1 MLTRSVRRIAT
12 DWKCHLGFF
21 VHFNSP
27 TWRFKAGF
35 GGSIIPTKGSI
46 EGQPASAVA
55 PQGAVLPS
63 PFHDKDA
70 EDVKQKMI
78 EEKTE
83 EREQF
88 AMGQHDQPT
97 LTRVDGTQRDA
108 SSGAAMV
115 EPSRDA
121 QSSPMPSM
129 PSRPGEVV
137 VDSVFD
143 DPVDSSFLQAMD

>member
-1 MLTRSVRRIAT
+1 MLTRSVRRIFT

-21 VHFNSP
+21 SHFNSP

-35 GGSIIPTKGSI
+35 GGRIIPTKRSV
-46 EGQPASAVA
+46 EGQPASSAA
-55 PQGAVLPS
+55 PQSAVLPS

-78 EEKTE
+78 EEKAE

-97 LTRVDGTQRDA
+97 LTN
-108 SSGAAMV
+108 
-115 EPSRDA
+115 
-121 QSSPMPSM
+121 
-129 PSRPGEVV
+129 
-137 VDSVFD
+137 
-143 DPVDSSFLQAMD
+143 